1 MDISFDVNIRHG
13 GIKWTNLH
21 SQIHLFLRH
30 LNTNTLIYVYIRIF
44 SPYLIS
50 KNMNHV
56 TVFFI
61 DKNDLRAHN
70 LFQITPVF
78 RTTAMKLNNFI
89 IYEVF
94 GGI

>member
-1 MDISFDVNIRHG
+1 MDKSTFP
-13 GIKWTNLH
+13 
-21 SQIHLFLRH
+21 
-30 LNTNTLIYVYIRIF
+30 NTLVFTSFEYKYVDIRIYIRIF